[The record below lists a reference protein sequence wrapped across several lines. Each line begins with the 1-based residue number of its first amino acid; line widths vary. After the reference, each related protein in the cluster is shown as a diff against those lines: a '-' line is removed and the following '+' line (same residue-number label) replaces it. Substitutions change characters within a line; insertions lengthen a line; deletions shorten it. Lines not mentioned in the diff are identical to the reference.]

1 MVLSSVAQQ
10 EVENISANVKKGLKM
25 KVNLGYVTKYGSSTW
40 ASSTILGIIKNE
52 KYKSDLLLGKTF
64 TVDPISKLDKD
75 IESIEGKKSKLV
87 DMRLEYTIDKASYE
101 VKYSSFTE
109 KQEQLLKE
117 RGSIFAFP

>member
-25 KVNLGYVTKYGSSTW
+25 KVSLGYVTKYGSSTW